1 MSGKYSI
8 LTSICAWAI
17 HIHWACVMTSHYLGL
32 YCSLCL
38 AEGVRVY
45 AYEET
50 NSNSF
55 QSFKKNSA
63 LFIFLHLLILKIAVL
78 DRTRLWL
85 LLCKYSIINS
95 CIYPSSLTSVVVG
108 FVENILL
115 FCQTF
120 IKYTTLRW
128 GAWG

>member
-8 LTSICAWAI
+8 LTSICARA
-17 HIHWACVMTSHYLGL
+17 IHWAFVMTSRYLGL

-55 QSFKKNSA
+55 ESFKKNSA

-85 LLCKYSIINS
+85 LLCRYSIINS
-95 CIYPSSLTSVVVG
+95 CVVVG
-108 FVENILL
+108 YVENIRL

-120 IKYTTLRW
+120 IQYTTLRW